1 MRYILVFSTILF
13 CSCSSFFT
21 PNFYA
26 NNNMYSLA
34 ESILAESNKVR
45 KQNNLPLLAM
55 NKKLQEI
62 AVKYS
67 KYMAEKNFFSH
78 TDPQNRKLSRRL
90 STSGVKFLLAAEN
103 LALISKGNF
112 VATEVVEAWLDSK
125 DHRLNL
131 LDKKFTQTG
140 IGVVVNSKGHYYIT
154 HIFLQPT
161 SR

>member
-1 MRYILVFSTILF
+1 MHYIFFFVAITF
-13 CSCSSFFT
+13 CSCTSFFT
-21 PNFYA
+21 PSFYSSS
-26 NNNMYSLA
+26 NMYSLA

-45 KQNNLPLLAM
+45 KTYKLPVLVTDE
-55 NKKLQEI
+55 KLRKI
-62 AVKYS
+62 AENYS
-67 KYMAEKNFFSH
+67 KYMAEKDFFSH

-90 STSGVKFLLAAEN
+90 SLSGVKFLLAAEN

-112 VATEVVEAWLDSK
+112 VANEVIQAWLESK

-131 LDKKFTQTG
+131 LDKKFIKTG
-140 IGVVVNSKGHYYIT
+140 IGVVANSKGHYYIT

>member
-1 MRYILVFSTILF
+1 
-13 CSCSSFFT
+13 
-21 PNFYA
+21 
-26 NNNMYSLA
+26 MYSLA

-55 NKKLQEI
+55 NKKLQKI
-62 AVKYS
+62 AVEYS

-140 IGVVVNSKGHYYIT
+140 IGVVVNNKGHYYIT